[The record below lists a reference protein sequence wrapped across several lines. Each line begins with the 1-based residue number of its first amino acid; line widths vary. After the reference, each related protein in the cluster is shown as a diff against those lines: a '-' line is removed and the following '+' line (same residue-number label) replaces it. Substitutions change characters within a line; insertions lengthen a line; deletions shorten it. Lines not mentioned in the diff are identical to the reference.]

1 MKASIRH
8 ILTDGLI
15 LFTVSTV
22 LVVVADM
29 GFKQLKE
36 KGVKESAIVNAIHT
50 GKPDTLAKV
59 LAQDPKSI
67 AERDAHGRSPL
78 SIACYSNIGDRKVL
92 GELDATRAALIPDLI
107 TAGADIDHPD
117 SDLWTPIMWA
127 SWSGLANTCETL
139 IAKNAAVSSADR
151 LGNTALMLAARRG
164 HADIVETLLKHG
176 ADKAPTNRDGLSAL
190 DVARLGLTELPDRKA
205 DFQRILAAL
214 SPKTD

>member
-1 MKASIRH
+1 MKASIKH

-36 KGVKESAIVNAIHT
+36 KGVKESAIVNAIHS
-50 GKPDTLAKV
+50 GKSETLGKV
-59 LAQDPKSI
+59 LAEDPKSI

-78 SIACYSNIGDRKVL
+78 SIACYSNIGDLKVL
-92 GELDATRAALIPDLI
+92 AELDATRAAMIPDLI

-117 SDLWTPIMWA
+117 SDLWTPLMWA
-127 SWSGLANTCETL
+127 SWSGLANTCEVL
-139 IAKNAAVSSADR
+139 IEKNASVSSADR

-164 HADIVETLLKHG
+164 NATIVETLLKHG
-176 ADKAPTNRDGLSAL
+176 ADKAPANRDGRNAL
-190 DVARLGLTELPDRKA
+190 DQARLGLIELPGRGPE
-205 DFQRILAAL
+205 FQRILTAL
-214 SPKTD
+214 Q

>member
-1 MKASIRH
+1 MKANIKH

-36 KGVKESAIVNAIHT
+36 KGVKESAIVNAIHS
-50 GKPDTLAKV
+50 GKSENLGKV
-59 LAQDPKSI
+59 LKDDPKSI

-117 SDLWTPIMWA
+117 SDLWTPLMWA
-127 SWSGLANTCETL
+127 SWSGLAKTSEAL
-139 IAKNAAVSSADR
+139 IAKNATVSSADR

-164 HADIVETLLKHG
+164 NADIVETLLKHG
-176 ADKAPTNRDGLSAL
+176 ADKAPTNRDGRSAL
-190 DVARLGLTELPDRKA
+190 DLARLGLTELPDRLPE
-205 DFQRILAAL
+205 FLRILTAL
-214 SPKTD
+214 Q